1 MKRYLSFLLVL
12 LLVVGAGLTGCGN
25 DTTEPQQEETPPV
38 QTEISTLKGEYQG
51 LADGHSVEIIVDG
64 EAQVYQFYDEEIGS
78 VLESMET
85 GALVQFDVETDSE
98 TEVSTIVKVYDEP
111 AQG

>member
-12 LLVVGAGLTGCGN
+12 LLVVGAGLTGCGMIRR
-25 DTTEPQQEETPPV
+25 PQQEETPPV

>member
-51 LADGHSVEIIVDG
+51 LADGSQCRNYCRWRSAGLSI
-64 EAQVYQFYDEEIGS
+64 
-78 VLESMET
+78 L
-85 GALVQFDVETDSE
+85 
-98 TEVSTIVKVYDEP
+98 
-111 AQG
+111 

>member
-25 DTTEPQQEETPPV
+25 DTTEPQQEEIPPV